1 VEHRE
6 VKKIDGLYMPDIMT
20 GPARYDRGWAELAP
34 FIKSGRAAVQAG
46 GHIGI
51 FPRELSKRFD
61 IVYTFEPDAENFAC
75 LVRNAPGSKVF
86 PIRAFVGDL
95 HECRELRINSKSTGG
110 HSVGGL
116 GETPTLRIDDL
127 ALEVCDLILL
137 DLEGYEFFALL
148 GAMQT
153 IARCKPRIIVEEN
166 KKSGGQGF
174 QAGAI
179 ATLLASRAYRPAATV
194 GENIVFES
202 RK

>member
-1 VEHRE
+1 M
-6 VKKIDGLYMPDIMT
+6 KKLDGLYLPDIMT
-20 GPARYDRGWAELAP
+20 GAARYQNGWTELMP
-34 FIKSGRAAVQAG
+34 HIKPGRAVVQAG

-51 FPRELSKRFD
+51 FPRELSKQFD

-75 LVRNAPGSKVF
+75 LVRNAQGPKVF

-110 HSVGGL
+110 HSVGGT
-116 GETPTLRIDDL
+116 GDVPTLRIDDL

-153 IARCKPRIIVEEN
+153 IARCKPLIIVEEN

-179 ATLLASRAYRPAATV
+179 ATLLASRAYRPIANV